1 MANANT
7 QLTTSAALSESIQT
21 FYDRKLLDA
30 AETQLVHAKFGQM
43 RGIPKNGGKTI
54 DMRRVELFDPSNTL
68 LQEGVTPDGQNI
80 EVSNVTAAISQFGA
94 YVTISDLLDL
104 TSIDPLAREAVK
116 RLGDQLGRAV
126 EWKTRDAMNATTN
139 VQWAGGNTSRFAIDT
154 DLLTVAEIRKAVRT
168 LKKNKAPKFSVSGK
182 RPHYVCICSPD
193 ATFDLQTDQLWQD
206 VSKYSNAEQIYNG
219 ELGRLFDVVFVESTE
234 AKVYRQ
240 SVLNAV
246 NANTTTSADFVLK
259 NDPTEAEVAFL
270 SKAGNKITVDS
281 TEYTIASYTPATK
294 TVTLSAAASLTADK
308 IVYSKDAGAVDATS
322 KKGVDIHSTLVF
334 GADAYGVID
343 IAGSGAVQTIIKP
356 AGSAGSADPLNQ
368 RSTVGAKVMAYAAVI
383 LNDLWIVSIEH
394 AVTA

>member
-7 QLTTSAALSESIQT
+7 QLTTSAALSDSIQT

-30 AETQLVHAKFGQM
+30 AETQLVHAKFGQK

-68 LQEGVTPDGQNI
+68 LQEGVTPDGQSI

-104 TSIDPLAREAVK
+104 TAIDPLAREAVK

-234 AKVYRQ
+234 AKVYKQ
-240 SVLNAV
+240 SVLNKV
-246 NANTTTSADFVLK
+246 NASTTSSADFVLK

-270 SKAGNKITVDS
+270 SKAGNKITVDA
-281 TEYTIASYTPATK
+281 TEVTIASYTPATK
-294 TVTLSAAASLTADK
+294 TVTLSAATSLTADD

-343 IAGSGAVQTIIKP
+343 VAGSGAVQTIIKP

-394 AVTA
+394 VVTA